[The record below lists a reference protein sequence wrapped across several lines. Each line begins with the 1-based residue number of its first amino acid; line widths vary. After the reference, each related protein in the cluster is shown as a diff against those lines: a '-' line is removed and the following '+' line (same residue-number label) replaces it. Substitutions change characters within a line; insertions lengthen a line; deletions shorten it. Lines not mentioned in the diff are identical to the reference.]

1 MRKTRKIYVM
11 LCPIWYH
18 LYNFKHV
25 QNTHNRC
32 VTFSYL
38 TSNFTKTNTLPWV
51 YLTFFKLHKWCQ
63 IAQSITYYYLL
74 FRRTYAIFWQQWRI
88 QSAFD
93 AGIPVWAHRLMKNS
107 LEKISFIPILGDKI
121 CIAIVSKMYVNI
133 AGNLTL
139 LGIFV
144 LFFFKKK
151 QSQLFS
157 CYIFTSFYFQF
168 WTGSSVRFVHGYWF
182 SLNIFRL
189 EAINPRNIQAWLKD
203 SLNVIV
209 KLFPRGLYPVN

>member
-1 MRKTRKIYVM
+1 M
-11 LCPIWYH
+11 
-18 LYNFKHV
+18 
-25 QNTHNRC
+25 
-32 VTFSYL
+32 YL
-38 TSNFTKTNTLPWV
+38 T
-51 YLTFFKLHKWCQ
+51 YLKLHKWCQ

-74 FRRTYAIFWQQWRI
+74 FWRTYAIFWQQWRI

-107 LEKISFIPILGDKI
+107 LEKISFIPILGVKI

-144 LFFFKKK
+144 CFFLKKK

-189 EAINPRNIQAWLKD
+189 EAINPRNIQVWLKD

-209 KLFPRGLYPVN
+209 KLFPRDLYPVN

>member
-1 MRKTRKIYVM
+1 M

-88 QSAFD
+88 QSVFD
-93 AGIPVWAHRLMKNS
+93 AGIPLWAHSLMKNS
-107 LEKISFIPILGDKI
+107 LEKLSFIQILGDKI
-121 CIAIVSKMYVNI
+121 CIAIVSKMHVNI

-144 LFFFKKK
+144 FFLKKNNHNCFHVIY
-151 QSQLFS
+151 LPV
-157 CYIFTSFYFQF
+157 FTSNSEL
-168 WTGSSVRFVHGYWF
+168 G
-182 SLNIFRL
+182 RL
-189 EAINPRNIQAWLKD
+189 CVLYM
-203 SLNVIV
+203 VIDF
-209 KLFPRGLYPVN
+209 L

>member
-1 MRKTRKIYVM
+1 M
-11 LCPIWYH
+11 
-18 LYNFKHV
+18 
-25 QNTHNRC
+25 
-32 VTFSYL
+32 
-38 TSNFTKTNTLPWV
+38 

-121 CIAIVSKMYVNI
+121 CITIVSKMYVNI
-133 AGNLTL
+133 AGNVTL

-144 LFFFKKK
+144 CFFLKKNNHNCFHVIY
-151 QSQLFS
+151 LPV
-157 CYIFTSFYFQF
+157 FTSNSEL
-168 WTGSSVRFVHGYWF
+168 G
-182 SLNIFRL
+182 RL
-189 EAINPRNIQAWLKD
+189 CVLCM
-203 SLNVIV
+203 VIDF
-209 KLFPRGLYPVN
+209 L